1 MKLRRM
7 VASRIDDGADGSRD
21 HDDRPRCTRCGDV
34 VGAFEPAVFVIGE
47 VRLVYG
53 SPLSVSPDVRRRGA
67 ASHLACWEEQAA
79 ELRTEPPRG
88 R

>member
-1 MKLRRM
+1 MMLSRM
-7 VASRIDDGADGSRD
+7 VVSRIDKGADGSRD
-21 HDDRPRCTRCGDV
+21 DDDRPRCTRCGDV

-53 SPLSVSPDVRRRGA
+53 SPLSVSREVRRRGA

-79 ELRTEPPRG
+79 ELRTEPPRRG
-88 R
+88 